1 MSYAETLEKL
11 DYLPYVPTRVYKTDK
26 KEVEINTDKLLNK
39 IPESFLEFII
49 HMPAHIHITF
59 LYKNPISNDKVL
71 SAFFNPTMIWRT
83 KNGLISK
90 IPKKLKSVKNIVYG
104 DFLYMD
110 KTAAM
115 KKFADW
121 VSKLHSSN
129 KSDMPTRMAGEDAT
143 WWARNGFAEEHLKLE
158 QSTGRNSYENMSIL
172 CCYDISHI
180 DNEQLKSIVD
190 SHGYVLLDEPFMM
203 YKWKWTELEY

>member
-1 MSYAETLEKL
+1 MSLMETLEKL
-11 DYLPYVPTRVYKTDK
+11 DYLHYIPTDAYETDK
-26 KEVEINTDKLLNK
+26 KEIKINSDEQPSK
-39 IPESFLEFII
+39 IFEKSFLEFII

-59 LYKNPISNDKVL
+59 LYKNPISNNKVL
-71 SAFFNPTMIWRT
+71 SAFFNPNIIWRT
-83 KNGLISK
+83 KNGLVSK
-90 IPKKLKSVKNIVYG
+90 IPKKLKSVKNIVYD

-129 KSDMPTRMAGEDAT
+129 KSDMPTRIAGEDAT
-143 WWARNGFAEEHLKLE
+143 WWARNGFAKEHLKLE
-158 QSTGRNSYENMSIL
+158 QSIGRNSYENMSIL
-172 CCYDISHI
+172 CCYDVSHI

-190 SHGYVLLDEPFMM
+190 SHGYV
-203 YKWKWTELEY
+203 